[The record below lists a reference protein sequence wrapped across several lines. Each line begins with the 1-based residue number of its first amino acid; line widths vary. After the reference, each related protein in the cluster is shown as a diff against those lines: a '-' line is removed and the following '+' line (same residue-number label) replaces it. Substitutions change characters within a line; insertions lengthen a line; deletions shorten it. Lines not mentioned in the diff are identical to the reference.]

1 MRRDRTTVTSSTPK
15 SSTRS
20 DPYVRIMTT
29 TGSTPEGADTPTPH
43 GEVPSGAPTNS
54 DTGDATPDDITSLVD
69 TVSRERD
76 EFKDI
81 ALRVQADFENY
92 RKRVAQQLTDEV
104 DRGTAKLVESLL
116 PVLDACEAAAA
127 HGVQGIEQV
136 WSALLGALQKQG
148 LEALDLADKP
158 FDPTTAE
165 AVVHEPGDGTT
176 TEPLVVEVLRTGY
189 RWKGRVVRAAMV
201 KVRG

>member
-1 MRRDRTTVTSSTPK
+1 
-15 SSTRS
+15 
-20 DPYVRIMTT
+20 MTT

-54 DTGDATPDDITSLVD
+54 DTGDAAPNDITSLVD